1 MERGCILR
9 SIHVAV
15 FHMDNQKQYGV
26 SSVRKE
32 PWKQNQREEIVCI
45 WFMEGERG
53 GRKGGEVVSKDVSQ

>member
-1 MERGCILR
+1 M
-9 SIHVAV
+9 AV